1 MNQKD
6 EGTIIILLGTMHLE
20 PEEFPAYGRRL
31 GEIIEEINPDLICSE
46 LSPEQLAGTQSC
58 DSKPE
63 QRDVIMPAARRLGI
77 PIVPIQPSTA
87 RGMEWEKRYKDVDG
101 RLRSQEPSCRY
112 IEYGESLAMQEAE
125 LWRDLMKGGE
135 CLEDVQLTAYHV
147 FSEATGKAG
156 LTIY

>member
-6 EGTIIILLGTMHLE
+6 EGTIIILLGTMHLD
-20 PEEFPAYGRRL
+20 PKEFRAYGRRL

-46 LSPEQLAGTQSC
+46 SSPEQLAGTQSC

-87 RGMEWEKRYKDVDG
+87 RG
-101 RLRSQEPSCRY
+101 
-112 IEYGESLAMQEAE
+112 I
-125 LWRDLMKGGE
+125 
-135 CLEDVQLTAYHV
+135 QL
-147 FSEATGKAG
+147 
-156 LTIY
+156 